1 MITTNNPNH
10 FRLIVVFMRLSMSQL
25 TFELAK
31 EVACYLYTF
40 PVVLVVLLD
49 SVPAL
54 YTASVSPRP
63 PSPQSA

>member
-1 MITTNNPNH
+1 
-10 FRLIVVFMRLSMSQL
+10 MSQL
-25 TFELAK
+25 TFELAR